1 MKEKSSGSGS
11 VSRVLMWHAQNLGFN
26 SQFWEGKK
34 RKEGREREHN
44 TLQGEVMQ
52 FIRIPNL
59 CHLTFRCLGYDTTK
73 NMERTPK
80 EKCVN

>member
-26 SQFWEGKK
+26 SQFREGKK
-34 RKEGREREHN
+34 RKEGRERTQYPSGGSDAIHQN
-44 TLQGEVMQ
+44 PKSLS
-52 FIRIPNL
+52 FNI
-59 CHLTFRCLGYDTTK
+59 RCLGYDTTK
-73 NMERTPK
+73 KMERTPK